1 LSRKSKMIKIAYN
14 YQTFTHQK
22 YGGISRMFSEIAP
35 LINQYDDFEVTVCA
49 GLYQNKYI
57 ENHLNIKV
65 KGIPISFPQTATR
78 LLLSLNPIF
87 AKAVL
92 EMDKPDIVHETYYS
106 SVNTIPKK
114 SRTVITVLDMIHE
127 KFADSLGY
135 VNRNFP
141 ELKLRAIK
149 RADHIICISENTRK
163 DLIEILD
170 INPAKISTVYLSHS
184 TLEATSNKPLI
195 NQPYILYVGER
206 RALYKNF
213 KRLLQAYGSS
223 RSLQN
228 NFKLVCFGSS
238 SFSSQEMNIIREAD
252 INASNVLH
260 YNGADSI
267 LANLYTHASAFIYP
281 SLYEGFGIPPLE
293 AMSLNCPV
301 VCSNTSSIP
310 EVVADAGEYFDPC
323 DIDNI
328 ASAIE
333 KVVLSSDRGQLLKS
347 KGTERI
353 KLFSWDK
360 CARETSSIYKQLI

>member
-1 LSRKSKMIKIAYN
+1 MIKIAYN

-22 YGGISRMFSEIAP
+22 YGGISRIFSEIAP
-35 LINQYDDFEVTVCA
+35 LINQYDDFETTVYA

-57 ENHLNIKV
+57 VNNSSIKV
-65 KGIPISFPQTATR
+65 KGIPISFPQKATR
-78 LLLSLNPIF
+78 LLLSVNPIF
-87 AKAVL
+87 AKAAL
-92 EMDKPDIVHETYYS
+92 EIDKPDIVHETYYS
-106 SVNTIPKK
+106 DLNTVPKK
-114 SRTVITVLDMIHE
+114 SKTVITVLDMIHE
-127 KFADSLGY
+127 KFSDSIGY
-135 VNRNFP
+135 INRNFP
-141 ELKLRAIK
+141 ELKSKAIK

-170 INPAKISTVYLSHS
+170 VNPAKISTVYLSHS
-184 TLEATSNKPLI
+184 LLETHSNTPLL

-238 SFSSQEMNIIREAD
+238 SFSSQEMSAIREAGV
-252 INASNVLH
+252 NVSNVLH

-267 LANLYTHASAFIYP
+267 LASLYSHASAFVYP

-310 EVVADAGEYFDPC
+310 EVVADAGEYFDPYEV
-323 DIDNI
+323 DNI
-328 ASAIE
+328 ASSIE
-333 KVVLSSDRGQLLKS
+333 KVVLSSDRCQLLKS

-353 KLFSWDK
+353 KLFSWNK
-360 CARETSSIYKQLI
+360 CARETSSIYKQLM

>member
-1 LSRKSKMIKIAYN
+1 MIKVAYN

-35 LINQYDDFEVTVCA
+35 LINQYDDFEATVCA

-57 ENHLNIKV
+57 GNNSNIKI
-65 KGIPISFPQTATR
+65 KGTPISFPQKATR

-87 AKAVL
+87 AKAAL
-92 EMDKPDIVHETYYS
+92 EIEKPDIVHETYYS
-106 SVNTIPKK
+106 SLNTVPKK

-127 KFADSLGY
+127 KFSDSLGY
-135 VNRNFP
+135 VNKNFP
-141 ELKLRAIK
+141 KLKSKAIK

-184 TLEATSNKPLI
+184 LLEASSNKPLL

-213 KRLLQAYGSS
+213 ERLLQAYGIN
-223 RSLQN
+223 RSLQS

-238 SFSSQEMNIIREAD
+238 SFSSQEMNMIKEAG
-252 INASNVLH
+252 INASSVLH

-267 LANLYTHASAFIYP
+267 LANLYTHTSAFVYP

-310 EVVADAGEYFDPC
+310 EVVADAGEYFDPY
-323 DIDNI
+323 DVENI

-333 KVVLSSDRGQLLKS
+333 KVVSSSDRCQILKS
-347 KGTERI
+347 KGAERI
-353 KLFSWDK
+353 KLFSWNK
-360 CARETSSIYKQLI
+360 CARETSLIYRQLM